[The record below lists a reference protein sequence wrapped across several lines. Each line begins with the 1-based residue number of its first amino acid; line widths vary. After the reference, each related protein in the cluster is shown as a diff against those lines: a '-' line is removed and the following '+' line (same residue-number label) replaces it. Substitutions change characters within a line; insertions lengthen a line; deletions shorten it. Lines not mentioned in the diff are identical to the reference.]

1 MRVLRGDLQR
11 GDGFQAGLDALLLS
25 AVPDAGVEAFLL
37 SGRLAL
43 ASDVVS
49 SGLQP
54 VDRSLPAAA
63 ALALAALGAWR
74 RGGGDISAGG
84 RRGVQHL
91 EPSDRNDGEQ
101 TVGLLLGVKR
111 EVAEDVLVMRTGST
125 RQTGSQAASLILKRH
140 IGSVSWS
147 FNTAR
152 ISSHVKIYYSCSNV
166 RKTALFSK
174 KKKLKAAFGEQICPR
189 KGCTIQLTSSS
200 TDQMKDSLY
209 DTIHDTFLT
218 ITTVSGH
225 CNTQL
230 QCVPISN

>member
-1 MRVLRGDLQR
+1 MPKGLRDHKVGAGGICSWSKSRRQKKKRGVSVRVLRGDLQR

-166 RKTALFSK
+166 RKTTLFSK
-174 KKKLKAAFGEQICPR
+174 KKNLRLHSENRYVHATAAQSNQHLR
-189 KGCTIQLTSSS
+189 L
-200 TDQMKDSLY
+200 QMK
-209 DTIHDTFLT
+209 
-218 ITTVSGH
+218 
-225 CNTQL
+225 
-230 QCVPISN
+230 

>member
-1 MRVLRGDLQR
+1 MPKGLRDHKVGAGGICSWSKSRRQKKKGGRVSVRVLRGDLQR
-11 GDGFQAGLDALLLS
+11 GDGFQAGLDALLLP

-43 ASDVVS
+43 ASDVLS

-125 RQTGSQAASLILKRH
+125 RQTGCQAASLILKRH
-140 IGSVSWS
+140 IGSVSRS
-147 FNTAR
+147 FNAAR
-152 ISSHVKIYYSCSNV
+152 ISSHVKIYYSCRNV

-174 KKKLKAAFGEQICPR
+174 KKKKNLRQHSEIRYFHATAAQ
-189 KGCTIQLTSSS
+189 
-200 TDQMKDSLY
+200 
-209 DTIHDTFLT
+209 
-218 ITTVSGH
+218 
-225 CNTQL
+225 
-230 QCVPISN
+230 SN

>member
-140 IGSVSWS
+140 IGSVSGS

-166 RKTALFSK
+166 RKTTLFSK
-174 KKKLKAAFGEQICPR
+174 KKTYGSIWRTDISTPRLHNPFNIFVYRSNERITIWYDSRYVSHDNNRIRTLQYSVAMCPN
-189 KGCTIQLTSSS
+189 I
-200 TDQMKDSLY
+200 
-209 DTIHDTFLT
+209 
-218 ITTVSGH
+218 
-225 CNTQL
+225 
-230 QCVPISN
+230 